1 MKRIEQTDDERVAR
15 IYKQRTIHN
24 WRKQYGFSVPVE
36 LFDEFKRNKK
46 YYIKLFALNKE
57 LVTMI
62 AESPLPEEYLEA
74 KERKD

>member
-1 MKRIEQTDDERVAR
+1 MKRIEQTDDQRVAR

-62 AESPLPEEYLEA
+62 AESPLPEEYWEA